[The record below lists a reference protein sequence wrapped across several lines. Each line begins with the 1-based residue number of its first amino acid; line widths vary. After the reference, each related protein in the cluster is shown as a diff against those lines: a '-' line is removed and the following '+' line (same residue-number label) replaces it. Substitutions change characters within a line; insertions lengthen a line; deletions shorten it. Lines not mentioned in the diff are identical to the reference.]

1 MPPNAL
7 LPTSAS
13 APYQRNLQ
21 KREIRLAHIHNGKW
35 QDPISCDFKSTK
47 IESHGTQSYSALSYV
62 WGLSRATEAIQID
75 GHGHDISINLA
86 CAIRQLRGERNS
98 ILIWIDALCINQDDI
113 DERSS
118 QVAMMR
124 DIYASAQHV
133 IVFLGHGSYHR
144 IPKNY
149 VTDRLLAPV
158 QFSNDDRDDSLIT
171 QFHNSWETMC
181 RRTEWYSFCTICA
194 IRALSNIDR
203 YRATIKCIAD
213 GKASSRLKLFELVR
227 RFTNSQW
234 WQRVW
239 VIQEATVTSQIFVQ
253 YGNVK
258 VPWEVLVS
266 SANTCDS
273 LGWGRKDTGSELFLD
288 IEREYAKV
296 LPVLSKQISEIE
308 RLRMEWDDGKA
319 TTLLSLLQDF
329 SSRRATDDRDKV
341 FALLG
346 LARDIK
352 TILPNYSLNTVQV
365 YRNTVINLIKHS
377 GSLTALSG
385 DMKRKNSGGIPS

>member
-1 MPPNAL
+1 M
-7 LPTSAS
+7 
-13 APYQRNLQ
+13 
-21 KREIRLAHIHNGKW
+21 
-35 QDPISCDFKSTK
+35 
-47 IESHGTQSYSALSYV
+47 IESNVPQSYSALSYV
-62 WGLSRATEAIQID
+62 WGSSRATETIQID
-75 GHGHDISINLA
+75 GHDHDISINLA
-86 CAIRQLRGERNS
+86 CAIRHLRDERNS
-98 ILIWIDALCINQDDI
+98 VLVWIDALCINQCDI
-113 DERSS
+113 GERSS

-124 DIYASAQHV
+124 DIYAGAQHV
-133 IVFLGHGSYHR
+133 TVFLGHGSYHR

-158 QFSNDDRDDSLIT
+158 QFSNDYRDDSLIT
-171 QFHNSWETMC
+171 KFQNSWETMC
-181 RRTEWYSFCTICA
+181 RRTEWYSFCTICV
-194 IRALSNIDR
+194 IRALSDIDR

-227 RFTNSQW
+227 QFINSQW

-258 VPWEVLVS
+258 VPWEVLAR

-273 LGWGRKDTGSELFLD
+273 LGWGRQDTGSELFPG
-288 IEREYAKV
+288 IEREHAKV
-296 LPVLSKQISEIE
+296 LPALSKQIFEIE
-308 RLRMEWDDGKA
+308 QLRMEWDDGKA

-352 TILPNYSLNTVQV
+352 TIMPNYSLNTVQI
-365 YRNTVINLIKHS
+365 YRSTVINLIKHN
-377 GSLTALSG
+377 GSLTTLSG
-385 DMKRKNSGGIPS
+385 DMKRKNSGGIPSWIPD